1 MEFLASFLAP
11 LSTPAGWGEIAI
23 LMFLELA
30 LGIDNL
36 VFISITS
43 DRLPPDKQHIGRRLG
58 LAAAMIMRCVLLC
71 CVVAIMSINVVVF
84 TLPFGVEGG
93 QTAMN
98 VRDLVF
104 LAGGAYLVYKGVA
117 ELRESFE
124 AAAAVPGAADGSA
137 PDPRKRIGVAHAVAV
152 IMVMDI
158 VFSLDSVITAAG
170 LSGHILV
177 MIIAV
182 IGAVSLMIIFADPIS
197 NFINRNYE
205 IKIVALTFI
214 MLVGVELLLEAFHIE
229 HLFGAPI
236 SALLYAMMLFGF
248 ATALLIMLQRH
259 VRDRALAAAGG
270 EVASG
275 EAASGEAANG
285 ENQVAENGAT
295 RGEAVGT
302 EATAAHAAHAAP
314 AGDEGK

>member
-1 MEFLASFLAP
+1 MEFFASLLAP
-11 LSTPAGWGEIAI
+11 LSTPAGWGEVAI

-43 DRLPPDKQHIGRRLG
+43 DRLPPEKQHIGRRLG
-58 LAAAMIMRCVLLC
+58 LAAAMVMRCILLC

-93 QTAMN
+93 HTAMN

-117 ELRESFE
+117 ELRESFQ
-124 AAAAVPGAADGSA
+124 AAAEAPAGAGEDA
-137 PDPRKRIGVAHAVAV
+137 PNPRKRIGLAHAVAV

-182 IGAVSLMIIFADPIS
+182 IGAVMLMIVFADYIS

-205 IKIVALTFI
+205 VKIVALAFI
-214 MLVGVELLLEAFHIE
+214 MLVGVELLLGAFHIE
-229 HLFGAPI
+229 QVFGAPI
-236 SALLYAMMLFGF
+236 PALLYAMMIFGF
-248 ATALLIMLQRH
+248 ATSLLIMLQRH
-259 VRDRALAAAGG
+259 VRDKALAEQG
-270 EVASG
+270 G
-275 EAASGEAANG
+275 EAARGEAGHGEAA
-285 ENQVAENGAT
+285 
-295 RGEAVGT
+295 RGKG
-302 EATAAHAAHAAP
+302 AP
-314 AGDEGK
+314 AKPSQAGTAGRQAR

>member
-1 MEFLASFLAP
+1 MEFLASLLAP
-11 LSTPAGWGEIAI
+11 LSTPAGWGEVAI

-43 DRLPPDKQHIGRRLG
+43 DRLPPEKQHIGRRLG
-58 LAAAMIMRCVLLC
+58 LTAAMVMRCILLC

-93 QTAMN
+93 RTAMN

-117 ELRESFE
+117 ELRESFQ
-124 AAAAVPGAADGSA
+124 AAAATPGAADGEA
-137 PDPRKRIGVAHAVAV
+137 PAPRKCIGLAHAVAV

-177 MIIAV
+177 MIVAV
-182 IGAVSLMIIFADPIS
+182 IGAVLLMIVFADPIS

-205 IKIVALTFI
+205 VKVVALAFI
-214 MLVGVELLLEAFHIE
+214 MLVGVELLLEAFHIDYV
-229 HLFGAPI
+229 FGAPV
-236 SALLYAMMLFGF
+236 SALLYAMMIFGF
-248 ATALLIMLQRH
+248 ATAVLIMLQRH
-259 VRDRALAAAGG
+259 VRDRALAAANGG
-270 EVASG
+270 AAGGGDPVAAERAAHGEAGHG
-275 EAASGEAANG
+275 EAAHPETASGKAKPARAAS
-285 ENQVAENGAT
+285 AS
-295 RGEAVGT
+295 
-302 EATAAHAAHAAP
+302 
-314 AGDEGK
+314 GDGK